1 MRRVV
6 LAMHGETML
15 YEVAIAAEVLD
26 TDGYDF
32 VVATADGTPHPW
44 LATRPT
50 RPYAVM
56 ERASDA
62 DTIVVPSTDD
72 LEGEPDPRLVTAL
85 IAAHRRGARIA
96 SLCTGS
102 FILAAA
108 GLLDDRE
115 ATTHWMHADALAR
128 RFPAVRVRSDVL
140 FTDQGDLLTSAGKT
154 AALDLCLHLIRTDH
168 GAGAVNRAA
177 RRLVVPAARTGG
189 QAQFIVAPAAPRSA
203 DGLGPALTWAQEHL
217 AAPIT
222 VADLAARAG
231 LSPRQ
236 LARRMQAELQAGP
249 LEWLHR
255 QRVLRA
261 QELLETTDASVD
273 RIAARCG
280 LGSAATLRRHFVR
293 ALGVTPTAYR
303 ASFGSR
309 EARHDAADGL
319 RR

>member
-1 MRRVV
+1 MRRIV

-26 TDGYDF
+26 TSGYDF
-32 VVATADGTPHPW
+32 VVATADGAPHPW

-50 RPYAVM
+50 RSYDVI
-56 ERASDA
+56 ERAGDA

-72 LEGEPDPRLVTAL
+72 LEGDPDPALVAAL
-85 IAAHRRGARIA
+85 VAAQARGARLA

-108 GLLDDRE
+108 GLLDGRE

-140 FTDQGDLLTSAGKT
+140 FTDEGDLLTSAGKT
-154 AALDLCLHLIRTDH
+154 AALDLCLHLIRTDL
-168 GAGAVNRAA
+168 GASAVNRVA
-177 RRLVVPAARTGG
+177 RRLVVPAARSGG
-189 QAQFIVAPAAPRSA
+189 QAQFIVAPATPRSS
-203 DGLGPALTWAQEHL
+203 DGLAPTLAWAAEHL
-217 AAPIT
+217 AEPIT

-261 QELLETTDASVD
+261 QEMLETTDAGID

-303 ASFGSR
+303 AAFGSLA
-309 EARHDAADGL
+309 EGPG
-319 RR
+319 